1 MSHEWNLDVVRAH
14 HIAMQKK
21 PLSYNDAISLRDE
34 ALANA
39 SKSEHLLLPSNCTR
53 TNSPLAITVIDV

>member
-34 ALANA
+34 ALAND
-39 SKSEHLLLPSNCTR
+39 SMNCDIHQVYPDLSHNHHLQE
-53 TNSPLAITVIDV
+53 